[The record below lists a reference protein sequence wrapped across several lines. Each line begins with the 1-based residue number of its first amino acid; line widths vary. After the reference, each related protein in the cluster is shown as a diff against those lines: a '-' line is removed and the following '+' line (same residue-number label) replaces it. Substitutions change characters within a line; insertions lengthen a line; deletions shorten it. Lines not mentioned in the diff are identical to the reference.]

1 MTRVSTLLRP
11 ACRADSAAISNML
24 AEMSVA
30 RTRPLEPTRWAA
42 TKVESPPPPPPPTAL
57 GHLDEVEHH
66 LRGRSERLDP
76 CSRPTAPLGR
86 RFAGSPRAAS
96 LSLTSLFCHRLHPH
110 RELFKSLR
118 SARLSHGS
126 VTAQPCNNY

>member
-1 MTRVSTLLRP
+1 MTRVSTLFRP

-42 TKVESPPPPPPPTAL
+42 TNVESPAPRPHVKHPTAL
-57 GHLDEVEHH
+57 GHLAEVEHH
-66 LRGRSERLDP
+66 LRGRSERLAP
-76 CSRPTAPLGR
+76 CSRPTPPLGR
-86 RFAGSPRAAS
+86 RFSGFPRAAS
-96 LSLTSLFCHRLHPH
+96 LSLTSLFCHRLHPY

-118 SARLSHGS
+118 SASLSHGS
-126 VTAQPCNNY
+126 VLPNY